1 MNLEDVKE
9 IKIIQL
15 QLGFQGKKTEEEIN
29 QLLKQG
35 WKLLHIGED
44 GNTRDGIDIIY
55 TLGKVKKSCYKGE
68 E

>member
-15 QLGFQGKKTEEEIN
+15 KLGFQGKKTEEEIN

-44 GNTRDGIDIIY
+44 GNTRDGINIIY
-55 TLGKVKKSCYKGE
+55 TLGKLRNLTMKGE